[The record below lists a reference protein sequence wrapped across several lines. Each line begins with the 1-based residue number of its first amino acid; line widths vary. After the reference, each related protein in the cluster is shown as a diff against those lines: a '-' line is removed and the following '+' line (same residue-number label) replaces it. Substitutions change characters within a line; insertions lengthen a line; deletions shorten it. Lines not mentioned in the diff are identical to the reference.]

1 MGLNAPA
8 TLHALLV
15 FSDCGTQFFLDRDAA
30 CDVVTVIVEAQ
41 QDSLQLEAPLQP
53 VLAILL
59 LADADLACAAVL
71 IARHFQLGVDGGTD
85 A

>member
-15 FSDCGTQFFLDRDAA
+15 FSDWRADVVLDRDAA
-30 CDVVTVIVEAQ
+30 CDVVTVIVKAQ

-53 VLAILL
+53 VLTIFL